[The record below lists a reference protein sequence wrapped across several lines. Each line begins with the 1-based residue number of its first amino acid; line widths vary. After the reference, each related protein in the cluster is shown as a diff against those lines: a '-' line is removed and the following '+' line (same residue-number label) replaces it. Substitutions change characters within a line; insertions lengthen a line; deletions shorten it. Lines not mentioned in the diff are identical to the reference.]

1 MNWSSVGAFSKRT
14 VQFSSSYFSTFLAF
28 GLAAMIAPADA
39 GAVDCTV
46 PMAINGNATCTNS
59 QTLTSSTPASPTL
72 SVSGNFDLTNT
83 NTGVISAGSN
93 ASAVYAGGGL
103 TLNNSGRIVTLA
115 GGSNATITATG
126 SQTGTTTITNSG
138 FMGDDAANG
147 GGAQNVIRNVNAAGT
162 FTLNNTA
169 SGIIKSTAGGFNAVV
184 VQMQGAF
191 NTVNNAGTIMA
202 TVGQSALTVVS
213 SSSTS
218 STINNSG
225 SLNAAGTRTFYGFVA
240 DTRGTV
246 NFTNSGGIWGATN
259 ALWLTGGVTS
269 TVNNTSSGTIS
280 AGSNVLLLEN
290 TRATIVNDGTIT
302 ATGAPSIVRGVF
314 NYRSAIGLA
323 SGSNL
328 TLTNRGT
335 ISALGAGI
343 KVESGALS
351 ANITNSGT
359 IRATATGADAR
370 LKISGL
376 YLDSTTGGTTVTN
389 SGTISGAQYGVYL
402 NSGSMTLTNSG
413 TLSGGISAVYLGAG
427 GTTVSNS
434 GTISGGQ
441 YGVYLNSGAIT
452 LTNSGTI
459 SGGTS
464 AVYLGA
470 GGNTLNIYNG
480 AVFTNGIDYNNT
492 TGNTTNFYTGSY
504 TLGVK
509 KYGTGTNTIKL
520 FGANTTLVTSGLDG
534 TGTGN
539 IVIVDNTPRVAA
551 TAASTSVTNYAS
563 AVVGDILLQDVGVV
577 DVIPGDITAD
587 ASPSVSVNAYQNDRK
602 RSVKTSR
609 ASAAFAEVLG
619 ASAAAKATDLVLQG
633 SGQTVDKYG
642 NLVWTRAFGGAQ
654 FQDPYGTASGQRSYS
669 GGAMFGYDWHG
680 DGWRVGGFAGLGRMR
695 TNQTL
700 SPDYVTTDAFF
711 GGAYGRYSFGNFNL
725 DATVSGGGLNVH
737 TRRFVNN
744 GTEIARGDFNGY
756 FVSPETALGYSF
768 DLGDGLTVTPTGRLR
783 YVGASLGSY
792 TETGSLQNVSYA
804 ASFSNIMEERAEV
817 RLTKKIKG
825 DDGLLSSV
833 YVQAGAIT
841 AQRIG
846 PATFAASVLGTSF
859 AVGDGYARSKA
870 GASLGVGFTY
880 KVTPQF
886 DVYGSVDGSAFTD
899 KSYSVSARGGFKV
912 AF

>member
-1 MNWSSVGAFSKRT
+1 MILSSVHRLVPRSARLTSACFCSFVVSSLGFLPLQAAFAQQAPGAC
-14 VQFSSSYFSTFLAF
+14 
-28 GLAAMIAPADA
+28 
-39 GAVDCTV
+39 AVGV
-46 PMAINGNATCTNS
+46 VNGNLTCTNA
-59 QTLTSSTPASPTL
+59 QTLTSSTPAQATTGAN
-72 SVSGNFDLTNT
+72 GNLDLTNT
-83 NTGVISAGSN
+83 STGVISAGSN
-93 ASAVYAGGGL
+93 ASAVYSGGGL

-138 FMGDDAANG
+138 FMGDDAASG

-162 FTLNNTA
+162 FTLNNSA
-169 SGIIKSTAGGFNAVV
+169 SGIIKSTAGGLNAVV

-202 TVGQSALTVVS
+202 TTGQSAISTVN
-213 SSSTS
+213 STS
-218 STINNSG
+218 TTINNSG
-225 SLNAAGTRTFYGFVA
+225 SLNAAGTQTFYGFVA
-240 DTRGTV
+240 DTSGTV

-259 ALWLTGGVTS
+259 ALWLTGGVTA
-269 TVNNTSSGTIS
+269 TVNNTSNGTMSASG
-280 AGSNVLLLEN
+280 NVLLLEN

-302 ATGAPSIVRGVF
+302 ATGDPRNLRG
-314 NYRSAIGLA
+314 NLRYNPGIGLA
-323 SGSNL
+323 SGGSL

-343 KVESGALS
+343 KVENGALS

-359 IRATATGADAR
+359 IQATSTTSPVQF
-370 LKISGL
+370 LISGL
-376 YLDSTTGGTTVTN
+376 YLDSTTGGTTVSN
-389 SGTISGAQYGVYL
+389 SGTISGAQYG
-402 NSGSMTLTNSG
+402 
-413 TLSGGISAVYLGAG
+413 I
-427 GTTVSNS
+427 
-434 GTISGGQ
+434 
-441 YGVYLNSGAIT
+441 YLNSGAMT

-464 AVYLGA
+464 AVFLKT
-470 GGNTLNIYNG
+470 GGNTLNIYSG
-480 AVFTNGIDYNNT
+480 AVFANGIDYNNT

-551 TAASTSVTNYAS
+551 AAASTSVANYAS

-587 ASPSVSVNAYQNDRK
+587 ASPSVSVNAYQNERK
-602 RSVKTSR
+602 RSAKTSR
-609 ASAAFAEVLG
+609 ASAAFAQVLS

-700 SPDYVTTDAFF
+700 SPDYVTTDAVF
-711 GGAYGRYSFGNFNL
+711 GGAYGRYGFGNFNL
-725 DATVSGGGLNVH
+725 DATFSGGSLNVH
-737 TRRFVNN
+737 TRRLVNN
-744 GTEIARGDFNGY
+744 GTEVARGDFNGY
-756 FVSPETALGYSF
+756 FVSPEAALGYNF

-783 YVGASLGSY
+783 YVGASLERY
-792 TETGSLQNVSYA
+792 TETGSSQNVSYG
-804 ASFSNIMEERAEV
+804 ASFSNILEQRAEM
-817 RLTKKIKG
+817 RLTKKLKG
-825 DDGLLSSV
+825 EDGLMSSV
-833 YVQAGAIT
+833 YVQAAAIT

-846 PATFAASVLGTSF
+846 PATFSASVLGTSF

-870 GASLGVGFTY
+870 GAALGVGFTY
-880 KVTPQF
+880 KVAPQF
-886 DVYGSVDGSAFTD
+886 DLYGSLDGSAFTD

>member
-1 MNWSSVGAFSKRT
+1 MILSSVHRLVPRSARLTSACFCSFVVSSFGFLPLQAAFA
-14 VQFSSSYFSTFLAF
+14 QQ
-28 GLAAMIAPADA
+28 AP
-39 GAVDCTV
+39 GTCAVGV
-46 PMAINGNATCTNS
+46 VNGNLTCTNS
-59 QTLTSSTPASPTL
+59 QTLTSSTPRDTVTPNPATYGT
-72 SVSGNFDLTNT
+72 VGATGNADITNT

-169 SGIIKSTAGGFNAVV
+169 SGIIKSTAGGFNSVV

-202 TVGQSALTVVS
+202 TTGQSAISTVN
-213 SSSTS
+213 STS
-218 STINNSG
+218 TTINNSG
-225 SLNAAGTRTFYGFVA
+225 SLNAAGTQTFYGFVA
-240 DTRGTV
+240 DTSGTV

-259 ALWLTGGVTS
+259 ALWLTGGVTA
-269 TVNNTSSGTIS
+269 TLNNTSSGTIS
-280 AGSNVLLLEN
+280 ASGNVLLLEN

-302 ATGAPSIVRGVF
+302 ATGDPRNLRG
-314 NYRSAIGLA
+314 NLRYNPGIGLA
-323 SGSNL
+323 SGGSL

-343 KVESGALS
+343 KVENGALS

-359 IRATATGADAR
+359 IQATSTTSPVQF
-370 LKISGL
+370 LISGL
-376 YLDSTTGGTTVTN
+376 YLDSTTGGTTVSN
-389 SGTISGAQYGVYL
+389 SGTISGAQYG
-402 NSGSMTLTNSG
+402 
-413 TLSGGISAVYLGAG
+413 I
-427 GTTVSNS
+427 
-434 GTISGGQ
+434 
-441 YGVYLNSGAIT
+441 YLNSGAMT

-464 AVYLGA
+464 AVFLKT

-551 TAASTSVTNYAS
+551 AAASTSVANYAS

-587 ASPSVSVNAYQNDRK
+587 ASPSVSVNAYQNERK
-602 RSVKTSR
+602 RSAKTSR
-609 ASAAFAEVLG
+609 ASAAFAQVLS

-700 SPDYVTTDAFF
+700 SPDYVTTDAVF
-711 GGAYGRYSFGNFNL
+711 GGAYGRYGFGNFNL
-725 DATVSGGGLNVH
+725 DATFSGGSLNVH
-737 TRRFVNN
+737 TRRLVNN
-744 GTEIARGDFNGY
+744 GTEVARGDFNGY
-756 FVSPETALGYSF
+756 FVSPEAALGYNF

-792 TETGSLQNVSYA
+792 TETGSSQNVSYG
-804 ASFSNIMEERAEV
+804 ASFSNILEQRAEM
-817 RLTKKIKG
+817 RLTKKLKG
-825 DDGLLSSV
+825 DDGLMSSV
-833 YVQAGAIT
+833 YVQAAAIT

-846 PATFAASVLGTSF
+846 PATFSASVLGTSF

-870 GASLGVGFTY
+870 GAALGVGFTY
-880 KVTPQF
+880 KVAPQF
-886 DVYGSVDGSAFTD
+886 DLYGSLDGSAFTD